1 MSKKWVFSI
10 FFLLLALATSA
21 HFILQSPFF
30 SKKIESFAKSNLE
43 KTLGKKVTIE
53 NTRLDLLSASIIF
66 EGLSVHPE
74 SPDQTLLFFAKT
86 LRVFFNINSFF
97 TEVLVIRKVA
107 VDAPEITLTDAL
119 VAEISSLKKIT
130 TKEDTSKPP
139 TPTFIVRK
147 IQVTE
152 GQISY
157 AGKGVLKQ
165 ATLSGIALEINPD
178 LTMRNYELDLI
189 AKHGTFATE
198 DLSKEVEQFELEITV
213 QADTVTIK
221 KGKIHSGETDLSVHG
236 IIDFSKKEPL
246 ALKLNIHFPLA
257 PDITSTLYPVL
268 QTFLTE
274 HELSGALVFSGDM
287 SGALPDLALKGTL
300 VLPKLTTRDEEI
312 ANLAAK
318 LVYHKKQ
325 LTLSNI
331 SGKLFSGTFS
341 GALVTS
347 FPGASTEIE
356 GEEASKGLQVKLAYS
371 NLPADRL
378 IDISPLADNVTMPS
392 LKGLFVSGKVN
403 ILLPGMRIEDMQAR
417 GSVLGMRLPLFS
429 PPLLENAK
437 PLQKIIHLFRDGK
450 IRWLWSSGG
459 LILNKATLDFPDL
472 QLASYGQWHPS
483 KGYIFE
489 TTLLSTDVKEVAAAF
504 HIPLTGQLHV
514 NGRLS
519 EQAGVPTFEGSIS
532 AESGTLKGQSFT
544 SFISEVTFADRR
556 LAIKKAVLNIPAKNE
571 IEKNSSPAG
580 LYTATGLLHL
590 DTPKRPVFDIKV
602 TVKNGNPQEVFR
614 FLHLK
619 VPLYATANGTL
630 SIQGEP
636 GSFFVKGPLEIS
648 AGSLYGET
656 FDQGRLDLSVTEKE
670 VLFENIVL
678 NHKKSLLTGK
688 GGIAYNRSYWLAIKG
703 DRLQVQDLA
712 FLHWMPES
720 LHAQVGLVV
729 SGKGSFA
736 EPQLH
741 FVGAIKNLSYG
752 DLQGVRGTIK
762 ADWVKHTVDFEANF
776 PDKKIAVT
784 GAVELEPSYPFSF
797 DSEFETFQI
806 DSFFRGRV
814 GPIADMQV
822 HVSGKLRGNG
832 TLSEWARV
840 NLSGHLKTITANLGG
855 YELQNDGPVPILA
868 RDGTFAFQNAR
879 FKGENTTLT
888 LNGDLK
894 VLKRWGLFLKGKA
907 DLSLITFFSKKISSG
922 SGTLHLDLSVSD
934 TWDSPQLR
942 GGLTMKAGKL
952 RATDLSQP
960 IEIAILSILFNEK
973 QLILENLQGRIGG
986 GNFHA
991 TGKAMLSGFR
1001 VNDFGFLLELEKVRL
1016 NLAKNLPATFA
1027 GELFFQ
1033 RKALEQTLKGD
1044 LLIKD
1049 LVYEKKINL
1058 KQFIVD
1064 FTQKKRNSLSEETPI
1079 IGRTKINIHLYGNK
1093 NIWVNNNLAKIPL
1106 VVDLSLKGSFDQP
1119 NLLGRIDIAGGD
1131 IYFRHNTFKIIS
1143 GSVNF
1148 LDLKGI
1154 NPNFELT
1161 ARTDVRNIATDR
1173 NYTIDLNL
1181 AGNLSQVTLVWN
1193 AFPSLPDTDILSL
1206 LAIRKTTADLA
1217 LEGSGSAGT
1226 EATNFVVTEFLAEP
1240 VGQITGIIGEPV
1252 ERITGIDHIRVE
1264 PSIDSSS
1271 ASTTVGTRLTA
1282 EKRLLKGRL
1291 VVIYTTTL
1299 DPSEEEVIRMV
1310 YEINKHIS
1318 LVGKR
1323 EEDGQIG
1330 GDIRFRFEIR

>member
-10 FFLLLALATSA
+10 FFLLLAVTASA
-21 HFILQSPFF
+21 HFLLQSPFF
-30 SKKIESFAKSNLE
+30 SKKIEVFAKSNLE

-74 SPDQTLLFFAKT
+74 SPDEALLFFAKT
-86 LRVFFNINSFF
+86 LRVFFDIHSFF

-107 VDAPEITLTDAL
+107 VDAPEITLTDVL
-119 VAEISSLKKIT
+119 VAKILSLKKIT
-130 TKEDTSKPP
+130 TKKDTNNSPA
-139 TPTFIVRK
+139 PTFIVRK

-152 GQISY
+152 GQIFY
-157 AGKGVLKQ
+157 TGKGVLKQ
-165 ATLSGIALEINPD
+165 ATLSGIALEIDPD
-178 LTMRNYELDLI
+178 LSMRNYELDLI
-189 AKHGTFATE
+189 AKQGTFTTE
-198 DLSKEVEQFELEITV
+198 DLSKEVEDFELEINI
-213 QADTVTIK
+213 QADTVTIR
-221 KGKIHSGETDLSVHG
+221 KGEIRSGKTDLSVHG

-246 ALKLNIHFPLA
+246 ALKLNIHFPLD
-257 PDITSTLYPVL
+257 PDTTPTLHPVL

-274 HELSGALVFSGDM
+274 HGLSGKLIFSGDM
-287 SGALPDLALKGTL
+287 SGALPDFALEGTL
-300 VLPKLTTRDEEI
+300 ALPKLTAGNEEI
-312 ANLAAK
+312 ASLTAK

-325 LTLSNI
+325 LTLSDI

-341 GALVTS
+341 GTLATS

-356 GEEASKGLQVKLAYS
+356 EEEVSQGLQAKFEYS

-392 LKGLFVSGKVN
+392 LKGLFVNGEVN
-403 ILLPGMRIEDMQAR
+403 ILLPRMRIEDMQAQ
-417 GSVLGMRLPLFS
+417 GSILALRLPLFS
-429 PPLLENAK
+429 PPLSEDAK
-437 PLQKIIHLFRDGK
+437 PLQKIINLFRDGK

-459 LILNKATLDFPDL
+459 LILNEATLGFPEL
-472 QLASYGQWHPS
+472 QLALHGQWHPS
-483 KGYIFE
+483 KSYVFE
-489 TTLLSTDVKEVAAAF
+489 TTLLSTNAKEVASAF
-504 HIPLTGQLHV
+504 RIPLTGQLHV

-519 EQAGVPTFEGSIS
+519 EQTGVPTFEGIIS
-532 AESGTLKGQSFT
+532 AETGTFKGQSFT
-544 SFISEVTFADRR
+544 SFISEITFADQQ

-571 IEKNSSPAG
+571 IDNFPSPAG
-580 LYTATGLLHL
+580 RYTATGTLHF
-590 DTPKRPVFDIKV
+590 DTPKRPVFDMKV
-602 TVKNGNPQEVFR
+602 EVKNGNPQEVFR

-619 VPLYATANGTL
+619 IPLYATANGIL
-630 SIQGEP
+630 SIQGKP

-648 AGSLYGET
+648 AGSLYGEV
-656 FDQGRLDLSVTEKE
+656 FDQGWLDLTVTEKE

-678 NHKKSLLTGK
+678 NHKESLLTGK

-703 DRLQVQDLA
+703 DQLRVQDLA

-736 EPQLH
+736 KPQLH
-741 FVGAIKNLSYG
+741 FIGAIKNLRYG

-762 ADWVKHTVDFEANF
+762 ADWINHTVDFEANF
-776 PDKKIAVT
+776 PDKKIALT
-784 GAVELEPSYPFSF
+784 GTVELEPSYPFSF

-806 DSFFRGRV
+806 DPFFRGRV
-814 GPIADMQV
+814 GPIADLRV
-822 HVSGKLRGNG
+822 HISGKLRGNG
-832 TLSEWARV
+832 TLSEWERI
-840 NLSGHLKTITANLGG
+840 NLSGHLKTITANFGG
-855 YELQNDGPVPILA
+855 YKLQNDGPIPILA
-868 RDGTFAFQNAR
+868 RNGTFAFQNTQL
-879 FKGENTTLT
+879 KGKNTTLT

-894 VLKRWGLFLKGKA
+894 VLKRWGLFLKGEA
-907 DLSLITFFSKKISSG
+907 DLDLITFFSKKISSG
-922 SGTLHLDLSVSD
+922 SGTLHLDLAVSD
-934 TWDSPQLR
+934 AWYSPQLR

-973 QLILENLQGRIGG
+973 QLILENLQGRMGG

-991 TGKAMLSGFR
+991 TGKAMLSGFKI
-1001 VNDFGFLLELEKVRL
+1001 NDFGFLLELDKVRL

-1033 RKALEQTLKGD
+1033 RKALKQTLKGD
-1044 LLIKD
+1044 LLIKN
-1049 LVYEKKINL
+1049 VIYEKKINL
-1058 KQFIVD
+1058 KQLIVD
-1064 FTQKKRNSLSEETPI
+1064 FTQKKRNDLSEETPI
-1079 IGRTKINIHLYGNK
+1079 IGRTLINIHLYGNK
-1093 NIWVNNNLAKIPL
+1093 EIWINNNLAKIPL

-1131 IYFRHNTFKIIS
+1131 IYFRHNTFKIVS

-1148 LDLKGI
+1148 LNLKEI

-1217 LEGSGSAGT
+1217 LEGSGGAGT
-1226 EATNFVVTEFLAEP
+1226 EATNFIVTEFLAEP

-1252 ERITGIDHIRVE
+1252 EQITGIDHIRVE
-1264 PSIDSSS
+1264 PSIAGNS
-1271 ASTTVGTRLTA
+1271 ANTTVGTRLTA